1 MKENKYSCWVCSANN
16 FEPRLIDVNKD
27 GRIIHRIA
35 VCPECGSTEI
45 VFHVICERCKKIGS
59 IYANRI
65 GFQQKLQ
72 SHRYF
77 DDDINEEIEFWL
89 CNGCDCPNCPDAI
102 QDFDIDETGE
112 EYPVYECSLERCRY
126 L

>member
-1 MKENKYSCWVCSANN
+1 MEGNKYSCRVCPAEN
-16 FEPRLIDVNKD
+16 FEPRLIDVDKD

-45 VFHVICERCKKIGS
+45 AFVVTCRGCQKVGS
-59 IYANRI
+59 IYANRM
-65 GFQQKLQ
+65 GFQQGFQ
-72 SHRYF
+72 DHRYF
-77 DDDINEEIEFWL
+77 DDEKDEEIEFWL
-89 CNGCDCPNCPDAI
+89 CNDCDCPRCPEAI
-102 QDFDIDETGE
+102 QDFDVDETGE